1 MLSMLILMTLI
12 FYKVI
17 PLFTRFILI
26 YLTLTF
32 TQLLLLLISKDRDW
46 GVDSDNSKDL
56 VNLDNLVLIFT
67 APIRSVIFIPES
79 TMNGWN
85 TNILLQSS
93 VGFGVTI
100 FLAILFYAILLVFIL
115 RGNYIG
121 ILWFLSISALA
132 IFVGLGK
139 QRHLGQIFLLVLTII
154 FLEIFI
160 CKSKVSFLRIKPRLF
175 TGILLILLL
184 ISLVVSP
191 ISIVRDV
198 KYEFTTA
205 RNLYTFIE
213 EGDLLIVQDSGKNTY
228 LPLVLELNRE
238 VFSIFGGSYSRE
250 SLLNKVS
257 RSIPND
263 SELSRKFQEV
273 CLSVNPRR
281 VLLFTD
287 IETRR
292 NFQQFRG
299 KLMSRSQSAIVDNE
313 GKRELWLLAWQASD
327 VKKICSNPY
336 SSQFLSR
343 IKTQAVSYGG

>member
-1 MLSMLILMTLI
+1 MLSALILLTLI

-17 PLFTRFILI
+17 PFFTRFVLI
-26 YLTLTF
+26 YLTLMF
-32 TQLLLLLISKDRDW
+32 TQLLLLFMSKDRDW
-46 GVDSDNSKDL
+46 GVDSDNSRNL

-67 APIRSVIFIPES
+67 APIRSVIFIPEY
-79 TMNGWN
+79 TINGWN
-85 TNILLQSS
+85 TNILLETSI
-93 VGFGVTI
+93 GFGLTI
-100 FLAILFYAILLVFIL
+100 FLAILFYAMLLLFIL
-115 RGNYIG
+115 KGNYIG

-132 IFVGLGK
+132 ILVGLGK
-139 QRHLGQIFLLVLTII
+139 QRHLGQIFLLVLTIV

-160 CKSKVSFLRIKPRLF
+160 CKSKVNFFRIKSRIS

-213 EGDLLIVQDSGKNTY
+213 EGDLLIIQESGKNTH

-238 VFSIFGGSYSRE
+238 VFSLFGGSYSRE
-250 SLLNKVS
+250 SLLNKIS

-263 SELSRKFQEV
+263 LELSKKFQEV
-273 CLSVNPRR
+273 CLSVNPSR

-292 NFQQFRG
+292 NFQQSMG
-299 KLMSRSQSAIVDNE
+299 KLMFRSQSAIVENE
-313 GKRELWLLAWQASD
+313 GKRELWLLAWGPSD
-327 VKKICSNPY
+327 VKKLCSNPY
-336 SSQFLSR
+336 SSQFFSR
-343 IKTQAVSYGG
+343 IKTEAVSYGG